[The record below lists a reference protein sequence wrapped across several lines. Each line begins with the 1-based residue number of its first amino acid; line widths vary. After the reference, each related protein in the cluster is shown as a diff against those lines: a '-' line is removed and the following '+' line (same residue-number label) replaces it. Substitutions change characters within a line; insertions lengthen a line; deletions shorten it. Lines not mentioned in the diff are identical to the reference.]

1 MLVNTVCSLL
11 FIGLIAL
18 IRVRHRL
25 DKVIVPLIT
34 FATVGVFYLFCL
46 DKRIG
51 TEVVNTLIWDSS
63 RSGDIKIDIVSSIN
77 NYQLIFPFFIITI
90 LALFNNL
97 FFRYEQRIVKDSS
110 YEYGILVDID
120 LISAEKIDTPI
131 CADKKTT
138 MDDIL
143 IFPTNMFK

>member
-1 MLVNTVCSLL
+1 MSVNK
-11 FIGLIAL
+11 AL
-18 IRVRHRL
+18 
-25 DKVIVPLIT
+25 T
-34 FATVGVFYLFCL
+34 FDT
-46 DKRIG
+46 
-51 TEVVNTLIWDSS
+51 TETGFVDWAYVYN
-63 RSGDIKIDIVSSIN
+63 GHYYV
-77 NYQLIFPFFIITI
+77 
-90 LALFNNL
+90 

-120 LISAEKIDTPI
+120 LISVEKIDTPI